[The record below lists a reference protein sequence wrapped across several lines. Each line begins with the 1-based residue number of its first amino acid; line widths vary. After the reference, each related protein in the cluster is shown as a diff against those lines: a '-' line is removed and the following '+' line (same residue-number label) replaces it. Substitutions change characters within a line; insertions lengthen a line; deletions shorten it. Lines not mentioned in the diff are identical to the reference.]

1 MNKLKRAID
10 RISTRLIGLLLLPA
24 IAATV
29 LGSVFALNLRA
40 EANTMAQVRNDTAV
54 LAQLSE
60 LRTGLAIER
69 SLSSGYI
76 SLLEGDQQDADET
89 MALIESNGLDIR
101 GSIERARSTVDGHT
115 TRLPLR
121 CGASA
126 SCESVKTSIEE
137 IAQIRS
143 QLDSRG
149 GRPDSTIAAYDSIL
163 SEIDLWMGEVSNR
176 LDTNATGLGDT
187 RELLG
192 VLDDL
197 EALNGAVENE
207 LRLVVPVLAARPIDP
222 DLHDQLVGNA
232 AIVELTTTKLNAEIP
247 DRLRPE
253 WEQFLAAS
261 TRGDLAST
269 SIAER
274 VPTGSG
280 EPLSLET
287 RVEFA
292 KRIQPL
298 VRRLDA
304 QAELQVEIGVALV
317 NEATNDE
324 DIARAELE
332 RVVLLGASL
341 ILVTFLTALIVARH
355 MSTSLRHLGRAA
367 ALLQTG
373 ELDAEDIP
381 AKGPRE
387 IVDTAEAFN
396 TMSHTLRA
404 VDAHATA
411 ISNGT
416 ESEVSLLPVPGHLGE
431 SLRNS
436 LSRVQNMAD
445 RLRHEAWHDSL
456 TGLTNRAGV
465 WTALEELL
473 NSESE
478 TLLTTMFVDLDRFKR
493 INDTFGHQVGDVL
506 LTAAGYRLQNT
517 IGENRILARLGGD
530 EFLVVASDFEGADE
544 AIVLAERIAAELD
557 EPFTIDGRLLRIS
570 ASIGVSQE
578 LARGQSVAD
587 VLRSADLALYEAK
600 RHRSRSVVFS
610 DDTLLQAAVQSLQVE
625 EELRGSWTRGEMS
638 LYLQPLVRPSDGSPA
653 SAEALMRW
661 TKPDGTMVS
670 PGVFIPIAEESGMIV
685 DIDQWMVNEAA
696 RTIAEWRRFGHAAGD
711 IRIAVNISGQHFTDG
726 DLVRTITDACELHG
740 VEPQSLVVEVTESCA
755 IGDINHT
762 VAVLDELHQMGIRI
776 SLDDFGTGYS
786 SLSYLQQLPI
796 DTVKIDRSFITG
808 LALGGAN
815 AKIVELVTAL
825 SVVLDLKVVAEG
837 VETEE
842 QARCLEELGIDY
854 LQGFFF
860 AKPMPAALFGNWV
873 EQKSGFPALGAASQP

>member
-1 MNKLKRAID
+1 VKSSID
-10 RISTRLIGLLLLPA
+10 GIDT
-24 IAATV
+24 
-29 LGSVFALNLRA
+29 LRA
-40 EANTMAQVRNDTAV
+40 
-54 LAQLSE
+54 
-60 LRTGLAIER
+60 GLDVQGAGLDRVIA
-69 SLSSGYI
+69 SY
-76 SLLEGDQQDADET
+76 DET
-89 MALIESNGLDIR
+89 LG
-101 GSIERARSTVDGHT
+101 
-115 TRLPLR
+115 
-121 CGASA
+121 
-126 SCESVKTSIEE
+126 
-137 IAQIRS
+137 
-143 QLDSRG
+143 
-149 GRPDSTIAAYDSIL
+149 
-163 SEIDLWMGEVSNR
+163 EIDLWIDEVSDR
-176 LDTNATGLGDT
+176 LDTKAAGLGET
-187 RELLG
+187 RELLQ
-192 VLDDL
+192 VLDNL
-197 EALNGAVENE
+197 EALNAVADNE
-207 LRLVVPVLAARPIDP
+207 LRLVVPILAAGPIDP
-222 DLHDQLVGNA
+222 ELHDQLVGNA
-232 AIVELTTTKLNAEIP
+232 AIAESTRAKLDAQIP
-247 DRLRPE
+247 ERLRPE
-253 WEQFLAAS
+253 WQQFKTAS
-261 TRGDLAST
+261 TRGDRASAG
-269 SIAER
+269 ILER
-274 VPTGSG
+274 IQLGSS
-280 EPLSLET
+280 EPLGLEA
-287 RVEFA
+287 RVELA
-292 KRIQPL
+292 KRVEPL
-298 VRRLDA
+298 VSRLDA
-304 QAELQVEIGVALV
+304 QAQLQVETGVALV
-317 NEATNDE
+317 VEASNDE
-324 DIARAELE
+324 AIARADFE

-341 ILVTFLTALIVARH
+341 ILITFLTALIVARH

-465 WTALEELL
+465 WVALEELL
-473 NSESE
+473 NDESE
-478 TLLTTMFVDLDRFKR
+478 TLLTIMFVDLDRFKR
-493 INDTFGHQVGDVL
+493 VNDTFGHQVGDVL
-506 LTAAGYRLQNT
+506 LTAAGYRLQNA
-517 IGENRILARLGGD
+517 IGEDRVLARLGGD
-530 EFLVVASDFEGADE
+530 EFLVVATDFDCADD
-544 AIVLAERIAAELD
+544 AVVLAEHIATELD

-578 LARGQSVAD
+578 YARGQSVAD
-587 VLRSADLALYEAK
+587 ILRSADLALYEAK

-610 DDTLLQAAVQSLQVE
+610 DDALLQAAVANLRVE

-661 TKPDGTMVS
+661 TKADGTMVS
-670 PGVFIPIAEESGMIV
+670 PGVFIPLAEESGMIV
-685 DIDQWMVNEAA
+685 EIDQWMVNEAA

-711 IRIAVNISGQHFTDG
+711 IPIAVNISGQHFTDG
-726 DLVRTITDACELHG
+726 DLVRTITDACDLHG
-740 VEPQSLVVEVTESCA
+740 VEPQCLVVEVTESCA
-755 IGDINHT
+755 IGDIDHT
-762 VAVLDELHQMGIRI
+762 VAVLDELHKMGIRI

-825 SVVLDLKVVAEG
+825 SVVLDLAVVAEG

-873 EQKSGFPALGAASQP
+873 EQTSGFPALGAPTLT